1 MTNVIELAKQAGLLV
16 IGTADGCDAVYTW
29 PHGITSEIE
38 IFAKLVR
45 NAALSEAAH
54 VCFCSAAYAGDPI
67 DNARLM
73 DCGAVIQK
81 LKEPTP

>member
-1 MTNVIELAKQAGLLV
+1 MTKEQVIELARKCGVNTEEDILLV
-16 IGTADGCDAVYTW
+16 M
-29 PHGITSEIE
+29 ER
-38 IFAKLVR
+38 FAKLVR
-45 NAALSEAAH
+45 NAALSEAAQ
-54 VCFCSAAYAGDPI
+54 VCFRSAAYAGDPI